1 MVSAAPRNEICGNL
15 RNLCSASALRNSAV
29 GMNILSRWLRKHR
42 HIPALPDDTAR
53 SEPAKAI
60 PDGAT
65 LVITH
70 TELSS
75 RHGTGALLLKILRN
89 EPSLAVFYSKDFFK
103 AHDIEVPAFLIRT
116 SGDQL
121 ASGRRLVETL
131 VSGKK
136 IQRIL
141 CVPFYEDEVQTALA
155 AQACTGAP
163 LALYIMDDQNVHVH
177 EIPDK
182 PLAQLIDQANIC
194 VAISPALCAAYTEKF
209 RRRFWLAPPTADP
222 DLFVPASDQFEP
234 KSPPRGI
241 LIGNLWSSHT
251 QSRFRETIRQSGFE
265 IDWCGNAGKPF
276 IQLEPDELRKE
287 GIFLRSHLP
296 EPELIN
302 LARAADFAVIP
313 AGTLDDSDTH
323 DWLARASLPSR
334 IVYLMATANVPLIVM
349 GHPQTAAAQFV
360 SDLGLG
366 TICSY
371 TAGSFQAA
379 VKQVTDPT
387 ISLKI
392 RERARNLSP
401 TFSSKELASWLW
413 ESMQR
418 GQAVDERF
426 EALLNPPLDASSNR

>member
-1 MVSAAPRNEICGNL
+1 
-15 RNLCSASALRNSAV
+15 
-29 GMNILSRWLRKHR
+29 MNILSRWLKQHR
-42 HIPALPDDTAR
+42 HTPAVPEDTAR
-53 SEPAKAI
+53 SEPAQAI

-70 TELSS
+70 AELSS

-89 EPSLAVFYSKDFFK
+89 EPSLAVFYSKAFFK
-103 AHDIEVPAFLIRT
+103 AHDIEVPAFLIQG
-116 SGDQL
+116 SGNQSS
-121 ASGRRLVETL
+121 SGRRLVETL
-131 VSGKK
+131 VSGKRV
-136 IQRIL
+136 QRIL

-209 RRRFWLAPPTADP
+209 QRRFWLAPPTADP
-222 DLFVPASDQFEP
+222 DLFVPASYQFEGEG
-234 KSPPRGI
+234 PPRGI
-241 LIGNLWSSHT
+241 LVGNLWSSQT
-251 QSRFRETIRQSGFE
+251 LGKFRETIRQSGFE

-296 EPELIN
+296 ELDLIN

-334 IVYLMATANVPLIVM
+334 IIYLMAIANIPMIVM
-349 GHPQTAAAQFV
+349 GHRETAAAEFV
-360 SDLGLG
+360 TGLELG
-366 TICSY
+366 TVCDY
-371 TAGSFQAA
+371 NPDSFRAA
-379 VKQVTDPT
+379 VKQVTEPVVA
-387 ISLKI
+387 SKL
-392 RERARNLSP
+392 RQRANKLSP
-401 TFSSKELASWLW
+401 TFSSRELATWLW
-413 ESMQR
+413 HSMER
-418 GQAVDERF
+418 GEAIDNRF
-426 EALLNPPLDASSNR
+426 EILITSER